1 VCLHRISHSEVF
13 LSLSFKTPPNSNFP
27 QKVIFWLYSF
37 TIIRAHSINKGSNM
51 TKFTILSIVAASVLF
66 TAGCSDETKKAAAET
81 TKATTQTVA
90 SAAEDV
96 KTSAQKAVEA
106 AKEKAAAAS
115 DVVAKKAAEAKVAA
129 ANAVA
134 SAKEVVAPKTESAE
148 HAGSSAIDGKA
159 LFAKCAAC
167 HGKDGKQKALG
178 KSNVIAGQSADE
190 VVKKLEAYKA
200 GTRNVTGMGMTM
212 KAQVS
217 GLNDAQIKAVAGYIS
232 TL

>member
-1 VCLHRISHSEVF
+1 
-13 LSLSFKTPPNSNFP
+13 
-27 QKVIFWLYSF
+27 
-37 TIIRAHSINKGSNM
+37 M
-51 TKFTILSIVAASVLF
+51 TKFTILSIVTASILF
-66 TAGCSDETKKAAAET
+66 MAGCSEETKKAAAET
-81 TKATTQTVA
+81 TKATTETVS

-96 KTSAQKAVEA
+96 KTSAHKAVEA
-106 AKEKAAAAS
+106 AKEKAAAMS
-115 DVVAKKAAEAKVAA
+115 DVVAKKASEAKEAA
-129 ANAVA
+129 ANAVE

-159 LFAKCAAC
+159 LFGKCAAC

-178 KSNVIAGQSADE
+178 KSNIIAGQSADE

-217 GLNDAQIKAVAGYIS
+217 GLSDAEIKALAGYIS